1 MKLIAVIAL
10 CFLLAGASFAAPL
23 AATARF
29 IIPSEVQQIISVDY
43 RALKSSPTALALKDR
58 VLPDNMKQFESS
70 VRAFGLNPDQD
81 IDQLS
86 FIAFRAKDQSLHILG
101 LAQGMFPYRQ
111 IIKRFAVK
119 KIKPNKYRSAY
130 LYPANGGVQM
140 TFLDEATMLFG
151 EPDAIKIAIDTR
163 DGFSPSLTSN
173 SQIADMMTGV
183 QDAGVWSVL
192 DKAGT
197 ENMLRSALGDASQL
211 TDYNTIKQRVTG
223 SRYTMDFD
231 NGVNFKLD
239 VFTTDNM
246 TAASLSSLLR
256 AGVMYRKQ
264 TATGVEK
271 VALDSVSVDS
281 DSDKLK
287 LNFKTDDKRFQ
298 ALLQSDLFAAVS
310 R

>member
-1 MKLIAVIAL
+1 
-10 CFLLAGASFAAPL
+10 
-23 AATARF
+23 
-29 IIPSEVQQIISVDY
+29 
-43 RALKSSPTALALKDR
+43 
-58 VLPDNMKQFESS
+58 
-70 VRAFGLNPDQD
+70 
-81 IDQLS
+81 
-86 FIAFRAKDQSLHILG
+86 
-101 LAQGMFPYRQ
+101 
-111 IIKRFAVK
+111 
-119 KIKPNKYRSAY
+119 
-130 LYPANGGVQM
+130 
-140 TFLDEATMLFG
+140 
-151 EPDAIKIAIDTR
+151 
-163 DGFSPSLTSN
+163 
-173 SQIADMMTGV
+173 
-183 QDAGVWSVL
+183 
-192 DKAGT
+192 
-197 ENMLRSALGDASQL
+197 
-211 TDYNTIKQRVTG
+211 
-223 SRYTMDFD
+223 MDFD

>member
-1 MKLIAVIAL
+1 
-10 CFLLAGASFAAPL
+10 
-23 AATARF
+23 
-29 IIPSEVQQIISVDY
+29 
-43 RALKSSPTALALKDR
+43 
-58 VLPDNMKQFESS
+58 

-119 KIKPNKYRSAY
+119 KIKPTKYRSAY